1 MVYAYLLVFIAMLSG
16 LSTLCRYRW
25 FLDNRLWRVH
35 YLRLTVRWMLCVYS
49 LLGPLLYVLRLV
61 LPRSPAADE
70 ERSPSENMSDSF
82 QMYTGMIIAIIGA
95 VPGLLAT
102 YIALCLALNRDFR
115 KWRPAPF

>member
-1 MVYAYLLVFIAMLSG
+1 MLSG

-35 YLRLTVRWMLCVYS
+35 NLRLTVRWILCVYS

-61 LPRSPAADE
+61 LPRSPAAGEDT
-70 ERSPSENMSDSF
+70 SPSENRSRSI
-82 QMYTGMIIAIIGA
+82 QMYAGIIIAIIGP

-102 YIALCLALNRDFR
+102 YIAFCLALNRDFR
-115 KWRPAPF
+115 KWRPAPL